1 VPRITGGQLVQQEGK
16 TMQNV
21 TIEEFIRLAPQMAH
35 RIRDEL
41 SIMQTAAD
49 FLINDGSIPTDARD
63 KIALLKAHLGNIAVL
78 AGQFLIITGNE
89 TNQLTVLNIREV
101 ISQLASLL
109 QRLLDERNQLQ
120 IAIDPN
126 LWPIKADLSQFEGLL
141 CSLTANA
148 RDAMPSGGRLCIKA
162 TNVPKTECATKPEI
176 RKNAADYVLVEVA
189 DTGVGIG
196 KDIIDRIFE
205 PFFTTKGPGC
215 GFGLPKVYAA
225 IKKISGYIFVESE
238 VGKGTI
244 FRIYIPRHVPSMV
257 DQSHT

>member
-1 VPRITGGQLVQQEGK
+1 
-16 TMQNV
+16 
-21 TIEEFIRLAPQMAH
+21 MAH

-120 IAIDPN
+120 IAMDPD
-126 LWPIKADLSQFEGLL
+126 LWPCGQKIK
-141 CSLTANA
+141 TAE
-148 RDAMPSGGRLCIKA
+148 
-162 TNVPKTECATKPEI
+162 KT
-176 RKNAADYVLVEVA
+176 R
-189 DTGVGIG
+189 
-196 KDIIDRIFE
+196 
-205 PFFTTKGPGC
+205 
-215 GFGLPKVYAA
+215 
-225 IKKISGYIFVESE
+225 GYP
-238 VGKGTI
+238 
-244 FRIYIPRHVPSMV
+244 IPA
-257 DQSHT
+257 